1 MLQVYNEQKEVYHW
15 LTNDII
21 KKELKKSK
29 GKTDTLET
37 TIISNITEGSDF
49 DNEFPLPPPSLLSIF
64 LSMNI
69 LNPTHLAM
77 ILLMQLLLHLM
88 ILLCS
93 SKKNVEDQHWKY
105 FRLGETKMIRKRLY

>member
-1 MLQVYNEQKEVYHW
+1 
-15 LTNDII
+15 
-21 KKELKKSK
+21 
-29 GKTDTLET
+29 
-37 TIISNITEGSDF
+37 
-49 DNEFPLPPPSLLSIF
+49 
-64 LSMNI
+64 MNI

-77 ILLMQLLLHLM
+77 ILLMQLLLHLT